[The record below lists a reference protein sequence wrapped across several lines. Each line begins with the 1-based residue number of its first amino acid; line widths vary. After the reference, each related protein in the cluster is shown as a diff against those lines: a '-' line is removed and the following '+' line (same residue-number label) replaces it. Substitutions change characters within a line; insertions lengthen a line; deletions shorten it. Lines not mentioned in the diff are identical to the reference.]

1 MSGTILA
8 VFANESSF
16 VTIHARDVFDMAQR
30 TLLQIEAD
38 RALQVRDAVRDA
50 MENEEILYFLGIPIF
65 RRKAYKN
72 ADEAM
77 QSPQV
82 QTVMT
87 SNWRRKTV
95 AQGLKNMASYLLE
108 NESIPEDK
116 KVINVSISD
125 FKLICGE

>member
-1 MSGTILA
+1 MSGNILA
-8 VFANESSF
+8 VFANEQSF
-16 VTIHARDVFDMAQR
+16 ATIHARDVFDMAQR
-30 TLLQIEAD
+30 TLLQIEAN
-38 RALQVRDAVRDA
+38 RALQIRDAVRDA
-50 MENEEILYFLGIPIF
+50 MENKEILYFLDIPIF

-82 QTVMT
+82 QAVMS

-95 AQGLKNMASYLLE
+95 AQSLKNMASYLLE